1 MCTLLLPVIALP
13 LLATCIASANAS
25 LPGSR
30 NYTAPAGFPTS
41 AFSSYY
47 LGPAKPTVEPQPAL
61 YDAVLN
67 ITYPANLTNPF
78 TIPQEDKDPV
88 FFPPALANLSDAQT
102 RSFLD
107 GIASQVSEIINGSN
121 VVGNCSKCIA
131 ALSVA
136 RSAAYW

>member
-1 MCTLLLPVIALP
+1 MPLLLVFL
-13 LLATCIASANAS
+13 T
-25 LPGSR
+25 
-30 NYTAPAGFPTS
+30 PAFP
-41 AFSSYY
+41 SYY